1 MRQLLDTVMNTGT
14 LRMLVHDKLDE
25 ISVGLGFNDY
35 PHKFVTRPAQMTGV
49 SSFKFIVHLKKDFSK

>member
-1 MRQLLDTVMNTGT
+1 MNTGT